1 MVLDT
6 VVTRS
11 NKEGEAVTLYQR
23 DGANIEY
30 MLNEFISIIFPSNGS
45 TWSSHHNTLG
55 ILFQFHC

>member
-1 MVLDT
+1 MVLDM

-30 MLNEFISIIFPSNGS
+30 MLN
-45 TWSSHHNTLG
+45 
-55 ILFQFHC
+55 